1 MLAHEQCVN
10 LKDKNHAPYDP
21 FNKCGDGHKTQ
32 KLTNTAILDYFICS
46 RIIASVGVPGPLGPA
61 SRSAPTLEGVPGG
74 FVAPGAPNPPWE
86 ALDGDITTHV
96 RATDAYG
103 GQPWWMMTWPCL
115 ETISAVDLTSSLD
128 GDAGKHKRI
137 RSQRLFFISDEKGLA
152 RLAFCNKFYENRWIG
167 FINHVYFSMSDH
179 RGRHFVNLVT

>member
-1 MLAHEQCVN
+1 M
-10 LKDKNHAPYDP
+10 
-21 FNKCGDGHKTQ
+21 
-32 KLTNTAILDYFICS
+32 TNTAILDYFIRS
-46 RIIASVGVPGPLGPA
+46 RIIASVVVPGPLGPA

-86 ALDGDITTHV
+86 ALDGDITTHA

-128 GDAGKHKRI
+128 GDDGKHKRI
-137 RSQRLFFISDEKGLA
+137 TFTKIILFSEERDW
-152 RLAFCNKFYENRWIG
+152 R
-167 FINHVYFSMSDH
+167 D
-179 RGRHFVNLVT
+179 